1 MTRITTHPSDLSF
14 CKTPLLSKSWVLSG
28 EPRPPSSSPCAPR
41 DPRGTRGGCLRLRVL
56 GPCSGPATAYSP
68 ISSNLDS
75 TLTSCS
81 RLCSSRHINLHCLMS
96 FYPRALSFFPHFRH
110 SDLLLSPMSVSV
122 FFYRRFMGFPVFI
135 DIGSPSMTGI
145 LLLYYGLF
153 YGSSGG
159 WVSLPAGAIG
169 VRARKF

>member
-1 MTRITTHPSDLSF
+1 MCIRDSPA
-14 CKTPLLSKSWVLSG
+14 PGASWVLSG

-68 ISSNLDS
+68 ISSNLGS

-81 RLCSSRHINLHCLMS
+81 RLCSSRHINLHCPMS
-96 FYPRALSFFPHFRH
+96 FYLRALSFLTFVTRAFSFLRCRF
-110 SDLLLSPMSVSV
+110 LY

-135 DIGSPSMTGI
+135 DIDSPSMTGI

-169 VRARKF
+169 VHAL